1 MNRLMAKLSAYG
13 TVFAVWA
20 LPLTASAQLDQAQ
33 ERLDVTGETL
43 PGGGGDGTTL
53 PQIVGNFIN
62 VVIGLLGI
70 IFVVE
75 VVYAGFLYL
84 TAGGETDKV
93 GKAKDMLRQ
102 GVIGIILIVL
112 SYVIANFVIDA
123 LGFATGQNGQG
134 SP

>member
-1 MNRLMAKLSAYG
+1 MNRLLAKLSAYG

-20 LPLTASAQLDQAQ
+20 LPIAVSAQLDQAQ
-33 ERLDVTGETL
+33 EMLDTTGETL
-43 PGGGGDGTTL
+43 PGGGGDGMTL

-93 GKAKDMLRQ
+93 GKAKDLLRQ
-102 GVIGIILIVL
+102 GVIGVVIIVL
-112 SYVIANFVIDA
+112 SYVIANFVIEA
-123 LGFATGQNGQG
+123 VGFATGQQNQG